1 MHFGGC
7 RPGLISGS
15 IRCAGRSGGP
25 CPGRPARTVA
35 LPDHEVE
42 ITAIRAQGAGGQ
54 HVNKTS
60 TAIHLRFDIRASS
73 LPEYYKERLLAAS
86 HHLITSDGIIIIK
99 AQEYRSQEMNREAAL
114 ARLVAVIQELTA
126 VQKSRRATR
135 PTRASK
141 ERRLASKSQKSTV
154 KALRGKVRGPQD

>member
-1 MHFGGC
+1 MIV
-7 RPGLISGS
+7 LS
-15 IRCAGRSGGP
+15 
-25 CPGRPARTVA
+25 RTVS
-35 LPDHEVE
+35 LPDNDVE

-86 HHLITSDGIIIIK
+86 HHLITSEGVIIIK

-141 ERRLASKSQKSTV
+141 ERRLASKSQKSSV
-154 KALRGKVRGPQD
+154 KALRGKVRRPQD